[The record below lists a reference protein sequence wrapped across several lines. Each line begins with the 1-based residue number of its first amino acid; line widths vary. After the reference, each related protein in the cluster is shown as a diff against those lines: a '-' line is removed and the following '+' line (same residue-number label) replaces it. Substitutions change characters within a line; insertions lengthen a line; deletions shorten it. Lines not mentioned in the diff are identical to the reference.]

1 MMINYLA
8 AAHAA
13 NVQQAY
19 ERRDHYLRLA
29 HITSQE
35 ATSIILLKHN

>member
-8 AAHAA
+8 EAYAA